1 MLHISDIQTKEIFFF
16 DEAYR
21 KECFDFCNK
30 RNIDFLPSLYDSNEI
45 WHKVG
50 DGFKS
55 TIITEKAKINGNTKA
70 FDEKIVE
77 AFRENNLL
85 FVYSGS
91 ELTGVLHFSDY
102 NTHIANVYLF
112 GILSQ
117 YEKMLKEYL
126 RKHGVTNKAI
136 IDFSG
141 NSQYRSKKFQE
152 KINKFQELQCL
163 YLIDIINFTN
173 DSKIANIQLNNIDV
187 IELRN
192 MIMHAHE
199 LVDKKNFDDDN
210 LIFDFIS
217 FEIFFNRVI
226 ILNRDF
232 LRLKNRMNFF

>member
-1 MLHISDIQTKEIFFF
+1 MLYISDIQTKEIFFF

-30 RNIDFLPSLYDSNEI
+30 RNIDFLPSLNKSNEI
-45 WHKVG
+45 WHKVV
-50 DGFKS
+50 DDFHS
-55 TIITEKAKINGNTKA
+55 TIIAEKAKINGNTKA

-77 AFRENNLL
+77 AFRTNNLL
-85 FVYSGS
+85 FVYAGT

-102 NTHIANVYLF
+102 NTHIVNVYLF

-126 RKHGVTNKAI
+126 RKHGVTNEAI

-141 NSQYRSKKFQE
+141 NSQYRREKFQE
-152 KINKFQELQCL
+152 KINKSQDLQCF
-163 YLIDIINFTN
+163 YLRDIINFTN
-173 DSKIANIQLNNIDV
+173 DRKIGNIQLNHFDV

-192 MIMHAHE
+192 MIMHANE
-199 LVDKKNFDDDN
+199 LVNKKNFDDDN

-217 FEIFFNRVI
+217 FEIFFNRVL
-226 ILNRDF
+226 ILNHDY